1 MDLFL
6 QLKTLFV
13 CVFFDMVQIRFFCSL
28 QNIYKK
34 NFVNPKYTENKL
46 TEEILRINKLISP
59 IVLEQ
64 SIAGLPVSGMSG
76 IFDPALP
83 SKSINWVQT
92 WNKHEWLNAVE
103 IISGI
108 AGSIPTPLSPILLG
122 VSVASGLANGILYIN
137 EGDKYL
143 GGFYIALSVLPGHQ
157 LWSVLKNSKK
167 LKSVGVDKTKI
178 LIDKVHKGVATKAE
192 EKVLQE
198 IVSEAGPEAIR
209 LARKTQ
215 KYIISQFISNLASK
229 SLKYVLVFVIT
240 ALKLGLGLTKVGI
253 VLGGIFFTYDELFLF
268 FNNKNDR
275 ALAMRSNSELA
286 KMKDYLLEN
295 ENLVKQEIIKNLIS
309 DNSVI
314 VENAEKFLQIQ
325 PTETLKNEY
334 LNLIRK
340 KGDLIQTPSIE
351 EVLLGKG
358 VYGLNMKSPEIKKI
372 QLLLKNLNYDS
383 ELSNYGNI
391 ENYIDGIYGN
401 STQQAVRFFQE
412 DVTLPVTG
420 NVDSKTL
427 KKLVEK
433 NREKNGKKVNS

>member
-1 MDLFL
+1 M
-6 QLKTLFV
+6 
-13 CVFFDMVQIRFFCSL
+13 
-28 QNIYKK
+28 
-34 NFVNPKYTENKL
+34 NPKYTENKL

-83 SKSINWVQT
+83 SKTINWIQT
-92 WNKHEWLNAVE
+92 WNKHDWLNAVE

-122 VSVASGLANGILYIN
+122 LSVASGLANGIIYIN

-198 IVSEAGPEAIR
+198 IVSEAGPEAIQ
-209 LARKTQ
+209 LARATQ

-253 VLGGIFFTYDELFLF
+253 VLGGIFFTYDELYLF
-268 FNNKNDR
+268 FNNENDR

-295 ENLVKQEIIKNLIS
+295 ENLVKQEIIKNLNS
-309 DNSVI
+309 DKSVI
-314 VENAEKFLQIQ
+314 VENPEKFLQIQ
-325 PTETLKNEY
+325 PTETLKEEF
-334 LNLIRK
+334 LNQIRSRVK
-340 KGDLIQTPSIE
+340 KVDSIQTPSIK

-358 VYGLNMKSPEIKKI
+358 VFGLNMKSPEIKKI
-372 QLLLKNLNYDS
+372 QQLLKNLNYDS

-401 STQQAVRFFQE
+401 STKRAVRFFQE
-412 DVTLPVTG
+412 ENNLPVTG

-433 NREKNGKKVNS
+433 NKEKNGKKVNS